1 MKLFKPLFIAA
12 FSAFAISSAS
22 AEDYN
27 RIGIS
32 YNNNHF
38 GVNDWLKDG
47 AFYGL
52 FDGISLNGVGINYIH
67 GFSLS
72 QSTPIFIETG
82 INANFGVGS
91 TDTKILSGGLFD
103 VSSVKF
109 EVKAQNVNLQVPV
122 NFVYR
127 IAASEDVTIAPYAG
141 LNFKFN
147 IVTKLKGK
155 LSAYGE
161 SVEGDWFSLF
171 SKDDMEEAF
180 GDDGTGNRFQ
190 MGWHIGVGVQYKPL
204 YLGVSYGTDFI
215 AAYSQKFNGK
225 SAKVNTRNLTVNVGY
240 TF

>member
-1 MKLFKPLFIAA
+1 M
-12 FSAFAISSAS
+12 
-22 AEDYN
+22 N
-27 RIGIS
+27 
-32 YNNNHF
+32 
-38 GVNDWLKDG
+38 DG
-47 AFYGL
+47 AFKGL
-52 FDGISLNGVGINYIH
+52 IDGISLNGVGINYIH

-91 TDTKILSGGLFD
+91 TDTQALLTDGYDYYSTEIEL
-103 VSSVKF
+103 
-109 EVKAQNVNLQVPV
+109 KAQNVNLQVPV

-147 IVTKLKGK
+147 IVTKIKGK
-155 LSAYGE
+155 VSVDDISQE
-161 SVEGDWFSLF
+161 SDWYSLF
-171 SKDDMEEAF
+171 SGDDMEEAF

-190 MGWHIGVGVQYKPL
+190 MGWHIGVGVQYKPI

-225 SAKVNTRNLTVNVGY
+225 SAKINTRNLTVNVGY

>member
-1 MKLFKPLFIAA
+1 MKLFKPLLIAA

-38 GVNDWLKDG
+38 GFNDWLKDG
-47 AFYGL
+47 AFEGL
-52 FDGISLNGVGINYIH
+52 IDGISLNGVGINYIH

-91 TDTKILSGGLFD
+91 TDTKALLTDGYDYYSTEIEL
-103 VSSVKF
+103 
-109 EVKAQNVNLQVPV
+109 KAQNVNLQVPV

-147 IVTKLKGK
+147 IVTKIKGK
-155 LSAYGE
+155 VSANGK
-161 SVEGDWFSLF
+161 SVESDWYSLF
-171 SKDDMEEAF
+171 SENDMEEAF

-190 MGWHIGVGVQYKPL
+190 MGWHIGVGVQYKPI

-225 SAKVNTRNLTVNVGY
+225 SAKINTGNLTVNVGY

>member
-1 MKLFKPLFIAA
+1 MKLFKPLLIAA

-38 GVNDWLKDG
+38 GFNDQLNDG
-47 AFYGL
+47 AFEGL
-52 FDGISLNGVGINYIH
+52 FDGISLNGAGINYIH

-91 TDTKILSGGLFD
+91 TDTKALLTDGYDYYSTEIEL
-103 VSSVKF
+103 
-109 EVKAQNVNLQVPV
+109 KAQNVNLQVPV

-127 IAASEDVTIAPYAG
+127 IAASDDVTIAPYAG

-147 IVTKLKGK
+147 IVTKLKAK
-155 LSAYGE
+155 LSANGK
-161 SVEGDWFSLF
+161 SVESDWFSLF
-171 SKDDMEEAF
+171 SEDDMEKAF

-215 AAYSQKFNGK
+215 AAYSQKFYGK
-225 SAKVNTRNLTVNVGY
+225 SAKINTRNLTVNVGY

>member
-1 MKLFKPLFIAA
+1 MKLFKPLLIAA

-38 GVNDWLKDG
+38 GFNDWLNDG
-47 AFYGL
+47 AFKGL
-52 FDGISLNGVGINYIH
+52 IDGISLNGVGINYIH

-91 TDTKILSGGLFD
+91 TDTQALPTYGYDYYSTEIEL
-103 VSSVKF
+103 
-109 EVKAQNVNLQVPV
+109 KAQNVNLQVPV

-147 IVTKLKGK
+147 IVTKIKGK
-155 LSAYGE
+155 VSVDDISQE
-161 SVEGDWFSLF
+161 SDWYSLF
-171 SKDDMEEAF
+171 SGDDMEEAF

-190 MGWHIGVGVQYKPL
+190 MGWHIGVGVQYKPI

-225 SAKVNTRNLTVNVGY
+225 SAKINTRNLTVNVGY

>member
-1 MKLFKPLFIAA
+1 MKLFKPLLIAA

-38 GVNDWLKDG
+38 GFNDWLNDG
-47 AFYGL
+47 AFKGL
-52 FDGISLNGVGINYIH
+52 IDGISLNGVGINYIH

-91 TDTKILSGGLFD
+91 TDTQALLTDGYDYYSTEIEL
-103 VSSVKF
+103 
-109 EVKAQNVNLQVPV
+109 KAQNVNLQVPV

-147 IVTKLKGK
+147 IVTKIKGK
-155 LSAYGE
+155 VSVDDISQE
-161 SVEGDWFSLF
+161 SDWYSLF
-171 SKDDMEEAF
+171 SGDDMEEAF

-190 MGWHIGVGVQYKPL
+190 MGWHIGVGVQYKPI

-225 SAKVNTRNLTVNVGY
+225 SAKINTRNLTVNVGY

>member
-1 MKLFKPLFIAA
+1 MKLFKPLLIAA

-38 GVNDWLKDG
+38 GFNDWLKDG
-47 AFYGL
+47 AFDGL
-52 FDGISLNGVGINYIH
+52 FDGISINGVGINYIH

-91 TDTKILSGGLFD
+91 TDTQVMITDLYDDYSGKIEL
-103 VSSVKF
+103 
-109 EVKAQNVNLQVPV
+109 KAQNVNLQVPV

-147 IVTKLKGK
+147 IVTKIKRK
-155 LSAYGE
+155 VSVDDISQE
-161 SVEGDWFSLF
+161 SDWYSLF
-171 SKDDMEEAF
+171 SEDDMEEAF

-190 MGWHIGVGVQYKPL
+190 MGWHIGVGVQYKPI

-225 SAKVNTRNLTVNVGY
+225 SAKINTGNLTVNVGY